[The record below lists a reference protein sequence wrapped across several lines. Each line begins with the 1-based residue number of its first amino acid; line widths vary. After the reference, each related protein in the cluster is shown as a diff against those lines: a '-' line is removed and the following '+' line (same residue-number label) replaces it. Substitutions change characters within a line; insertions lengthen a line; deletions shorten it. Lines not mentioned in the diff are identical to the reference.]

1 MPNLQEIRDQIRA
14 LQEQERAAVLAQKE
28 AILGEMRRNIQDLG
42 ITAKEL
48 GFASI
53 STSRNY
59 SASVKSA
66 SSKIKSDRVVK
77 YRKSDTEVWSGG
89 RGPKPGWVKE
99 IMANG
104 GNIEAYRVA
113 TE

>member
-1 MPNLQEIRDQIRA
+1 MKNLQEIRDQIRA

-42 ITAKEL
+42 ITAEEL
-48 GFASI
+48 GF
-53 STSRNY
+53 TSVSSLKNY
-59 SASVKSA
+59 SASEKYA
-66 SSKIKSDRVVK
+66 TSKIKSERVVK
-77 YRKSDTEVWSGG
+77 YKKSDAETWSGG

-104 GNIEAYRVA
+104 GDLEAYRVA